1 MDGETVERGRSR
13 IDYFRGD
20 AKKYPAWVYDCR
32 LWAIDHDSDDVYDD
46 LDNPFAR
53 PRREEYEEVD
63 VPPSIFHEDGEDVS
77 AARHSTSA
85 SECSW

>member
-63 VPPSIFHEDGEDVS
+63 VPPPELR
-77 AARHSTSA
+77 RHYMAFQTTRTHLPVLHR
-85 SECSW
+85 E